1 MNTFLLYWNPF
12 FSSYKLDR
20 FLDEFSFPDGVDILT
35 GLEEWDHS
43 PNDFDWSILE
53 HENAHV
59 GDRFVF
65 IKVGYDKPTGIVGVG
80 HFTTEPFLGE
90 DWSGQGR
97 KIYYMKMEWESVIK
111 PTSDKILKTDV
122 LVDAIPEI
130 TWSKGQAGVMITPEV
145 AEKINALWHD
155 HLLNLLRRE

>member
-1 MNTFLLYWNPF
+1 MKTFLLYWNPF

-53 HENAHV
+53 HEKAHV

-122 LVDAIPEI
+122 LIDAIPEI
-130 TWSKGQAGVMITPEV
+130 TWSKGKAGVMIAPEI
-145 AEKINALWHD
+145 AEKVETLWHD

>member
-20 FLDEFSFPDGVDILT
+20 FLDEFDFPEGVDVLT
-35 GLEEWDHS
+35 GFEEWDHS
-43 PNDFDWSILE
+43 PNDFDWSITE
-53 HENAHV
+53 YEKAHA
-59 GDRFVF
+59 GDRFIF

-80 HFTTEPFLGE
+80 HFTTEPFIGE

-97 KIYYMKMEWESVIK
+97 KIFYMKMEWESVIK
-111 PTSDKILKTDV
+111 PTSDKILKTNV
-122 LVDAIPEI
+122 LIDAIPEI
-130 TWSKGQAGVMITPEV
+130 TWSKGKAGVMIAPEV
-145 AEKINALWHD
+145 AEKVETLWHD

>member
-1 MNTFLLYWNPF
+1 MT
-12 FSSYKLDR
+12 
-20 FLDEFSFPDGVDILT
+20 EFDV
-35 GLEEWDHS
+35 WDHS

-53 HENAHV
+53 HEKAHV

-80 HFTTEPFLGE
+80 HFTTEPFVDE

-97 KIYYMKMEWESVIK
+97 KVYYMKMEWESVIK

-122 LVDAIPEI
+122 LTDAIPEI
-130 TWSKGQAGVMITPEV
+130 TWSKGQAGVMIAPEI
-145 AEKINALWHD
+145 AEKVETLWHD

>member
-20 FLDEFSFPDGVDILT
+20 FLDEFDFPDGVDVLT
-35 GLEEWDHS
+35 EFEEWDHS

-53 HENAHV
+53 HEKAHV

-65 IKVGYDKPTGIVGVG
+65 VKVGYD
-80 HFTTEPFLGE
+80 
-90 DWSGQGR
+90 
-97 KIYYMKMEWESVIK
+97 IYYMKMEWESVIK

-122 LVDAIPEI
+122 LSEAIPEI
-130 TWSKGQAGVMITPEV
+130 TWSKGKAGVMITPDV
-145 AEKINALWHD
+145 AEKVETLWHD

>member
-20 FLDEFSFPDGVDILT
+20 FLDEFDFPDGVDVLT
-35 GLEEWDHS
+35 EFEEWDHS

-53 HENAHV
+53 HEKAHV

-65 IKVGYDKPTGIVGVG
+65 VKVGYDKPTGIVGVG
-80 HFTTEPFLGE
+80 HFTTEPFISE

-122 LVDAIPEI
+122 LTDAIPEI
-130 TWSKGQAGVMITPEV
+130 TWSKGKAGVMIAPEV
-145 AEKINALWHD
+145 AEKVETLWHD

>member
-20 FLDEFSFPDGVDILT
+20 FLDEFDFPEGVDVLT
-35 GLEEWDHS
+35 EFEEWGHS
-43 PNDFDWSILE
+43 PNDFDWSITE
-53 HENAHV
+53 HEKAHA
-59 GDRFVF
+59 GDRFIF

-80 HFTTEPFLGE
+80 HFTTEPFIGE

-97 KIYYMKMEWESVIK
+97 KIFYMKMEWESVIK
-111 PTSDKILKTDV
+111 PTSDKILKTNV
-122 LVDAIPEI
+122 LIDAIPEI
-130 TWSKGQAGVMITPEV
+130 TWSKGKAGVMIAPEV
-145 AEKINALWHD
+145 AEKVETLWQD